1 MDLRQKALRLAGRLI
16 EYDPDVR
23 GGEGFAIAR
32 DILDS
37 GRALAQM
44 NAIIKAQG
52 SKQFDHKNP
61 PLGSLVYEVKAPT
74 SGVVVSIDNLQI
86 ASIARLAGAPK
97 VPRIDSVCKLGD
109 KVEVGETLYRI
120 HSEIQADFVFAKK
133 LCDKASGYQIGRE
146 EEIHHVF
153 VEF

>member
-1 MDLRQKALRLAGRLI
+1 MLFRS
-16 EYDPDVR
+16 E
-23 GGEGFAIAR
+23 
-32 DILDS
+32 
-37 GRALAQM
+37 
-44 NAIIKAQG
+44 AQG
-52 SKQFDHKNP
+52 SRQFDHKNP
-61 PLGSLVYEVKAPT
+61 PLGSLVYEVKAPV

-97 VPRIDSVCKLGD
+97 VPSAGIDLVCKLGD